1 MKWINLFLVIGIL
14 DILFGIASV
23 VFGSYTY
30 ARGALHVTTGLT
42 LVFLFLVLNT
52 EEIVYKFILVPLVVL
67 DLFLVLHIT
76 DLL

>member
-1 MKWINLFLVIGIL
+1 MKWIKLFIVIGIL
-14 DILFGIASV
+14 YILFGIASV

-30 ARGALHVTTGLT
+30 VRGALHVTTGLA
-42 LVFLFLVLNT
+42 LVFLYLVLST
-52 EEIVYKFILVPLVVL
+52 DEIVYKFILVPLVVL